1 MKYKYDEN
9 FENEVFEK
17 EQKAARLAARAIE
30 RRNRQEWVKAKKIA
44 NTLDKNYCYGNPNGY
59 ITLVEFS
66 TGEMCQEIDN
76 LKISVIQKVIEILK
90 ETNKFNN
97 EFGWFQANSENKLFV
112 CFVSNEQFIEG
123 EAYLPSGQPSYIK
136 LPIEKAKRWEFLSNK
151 FPTSFESFQIVK
163 TEAAQA
169 ALLEYIKEEEEYE
182 NIF

>member
-1 MKYKYDEN
+1 
-9 FENEVFEK
+9 
-17 EQKAARLAARAIE
+17 
-30 RRNRQEWVKAKKIA
+30 
-44 NTLDKNYCYGNPNGY
+44 
-59 ITLVEFS
+59 
-66 TGEMCQEIDN
+66 MCQEIDN